1 VSVGN
6 EFVTVPTR
14 IHNDPPLFHVGPLTQ
29 LGLLTNLQREFIDC
43 LLTRH
48 TSGFVREKHL
58 ARIIGSSHAWVP
70 PFVIQLV
77 GEYVIE
83 ILHVIHRNLGNLDVS
98 VYGSF
103 LEANRGFFATTE
115 RRVISYWDCYHRD
128 QKREEYVGFK
138 VLNFFRDLINRGG
151 AVDH

>member
-1 VSVGN
+1 MTKIVLTNSELAGAFPVAVRNDARLALSHFPTTRSLGGTFSVSVGN

-77 GEYVIE
+77 GEHVIE
-83 ILHVIHRNLGNLDVS
+83 ILHVIHRNLGNLDAS
-98 VYGSF
+98 V
-103 LEANRGFFATTE
+103 
-115 RRVISYWDCYHRD
+115 
-128 QKREEYVGFK
+128 
-138 VLNFFRDLINRGG
+138 
-151 AVDH
+151 